1 MPAMTGINL
10 EHVAQAATEKRNNA
24 VRKAL
29 KTIRAAQ
36 DEYLKH
42 VESVN
47 NLLDFDSDSAAP
59 LTPEPLNLEEFA
71 DLALKANPPEPK
83 SDLDR
88 IRRVLPAVNVAFGL
102 GELRQ
107 RYADAYPDRSQ
118 PSERTWPVYLSRL
131 RKEGHI
137 ITVKKQHGS
146 TPGVYAVA
154 GSTLE
159 VEAPKKSRVECAIEV
174 LAASEKAM
182 LMSEI
187 VDALVASGQCDEK
200 KRHSAVSGLTKGF
213 NRRTDEVVQRGKKWR
228 MVK

>member
-1 MPAMTGINL
+1 MNGISL
-10 EHVAQAATEKRNNA
+10 EYVAHAATEKRNKAVKNA
-24 VRKAL
+24 LAA
-29 KTIRAAQ
+29 IREAQ
-36 DEYLKH
+36 NEYLKH

-47 NLLDFDSDSAAP
+47 NLLDLDAESAAP
-59 LTPEPLNLEEFA
+59 LIPEPLNLEEFA
-71 DLALKANPPEPK
+71 NLALQANPPEPK

-88 IRRVLPAVNVAFGL
+88 IRRVLPGPNVTFGL
-102 GELRQ
+102 GDLRQ
-107 RYADAYPDRSQ
+107 RYAEAYSDRSQ

-146 TPGVYAVA
+146 APGVYAVS

-159 VEAPKKSRVECAIEV
+159 VEEPTKSRVESAIEV

-187 VDALVASGQCDEK
+187 VDALVASGQCEEE

-213 NRRTDEVVQRGKKWR
+213 KRRPEEVVQRGKKWR
-228 MVK
+228 MAK